1 MIADS
6 KRLKVVLIPP
16 EEWLPSIKN
25 FVHGECPDPVV
36 FFELLAEHHGI
47 DVELMDPHVPKWMP
61 LVHRHPIYRGLDPV
75 RAIKVLFFR
84 RNVDVVVS
92 VFESSATVLSFLREW
107 FPFRPKLIMWDIAP
121 DEVWRPRRW
130 LQNITVPRV
139 DNILLLSSQQQSYL
153 ETRWHSGDKAKMIW
167 QSVDT
172 SFYEPEPVQPMGPV
186 LAIGDDHGRDWPTL
200 IEALAPLDIDLV
212 LKTRSKITI
221 PEGARLRV
229 RQISKRLSFRELRDL
244 YAKASIVVIPLSETL
259 NVSGVGSVLEAMAMG
274 KALVISDNPPIRDYL
289 EPGKTADVVP
299 VGDAITLR
307 KAVKALLADH
317 ERMGEMGRLARERVV
332 RLYGN
337 EALAHRFA
345 AALRDI
351 CRS

>member
-1 MIADS
+1 
-6 KRLKVVLIPP
+6 
-16 EEWLPSIKN
+16 
-25 FVHGECPDPVV
+25 
-36 FFELLAEHHGI
+36 
-47 DVELMDPHVPKWMP
+47 
-61 LVHRHPIYRGLDPV
+61 
-75 RAIKVLFFR
+75 
-84 RNVDVVVS
+84 
-92 VFESSATVLSFLREW
+92 
-107 FPFRPKLIMWDIAP
+107 
-121 DEVWRPRRW
+121 
-130 LQNITVPRV
+130 
-139 DNILLLSSQQQSYL
+139 
-153 ETRWHSGDKAKMIW
+153 MIW

-307 KAVKALLADH
+307 KAVKALLSDH

>member
-1 MIADS
+1 M
-6 KRLKVVLIPP
+6 
-16 EEWLPSIKN
+16 
-25 FVHGECPDPVV
+25 
-36 FFELLAEHHGI
+36 
-47 DVELMDPHVPKWMP
+47 
-61 LVHRHPIYRGLDPV
+61 
-75 RAIKVLFFR
+75 
-84 RNVDVVVS
+84 
-92 VFESSATVLSFLREW
+92 
-107 FPFRPKLIMWDIAP
+107 
-121 DEVWRPRRW
+121 
-130 LQNITVPRV
+130 
-139 DNILLLSSQQQSYL
+139 
-153 ETRWHSGDKAKMIW
+153 
-167 QSVDT
+167 
-172 SFYEPEPVQPMGPV
+172 
-186 LAIGDDHGRDWPTL
+186 

-317 ERMGEMGRLARERVV
+317 ERMVEMGRFARERVV
-332 RLYGN
+332 HLYGN